1 MADDLEKA
9 GLAGHQLIN
18 DRDATYEGSI
28 VILPSYMTK
37 GLEFDSVILPD
48 ADSDTYRPSELNAR
62 LLTVVIT
69 RASHSLHILWVG
81 LLTPLLDREV
91 ISVDIHAPLNGALK
105 PRRVTI
111 GNFAAKTDDV
121 EADWC
126 VERLAGSGKLGLM
139 RSGEI
144 DETVLRVLVRSYK
157 QSGSTTDQNVVDP
170 LEKERARALEQ
181 AATRME
187 KALGT
192 SARDTL
198 TFTQLAYG
206 LLRNTIRRYGLE
218 ASLEGDD
225 TFGQQVVL
233 LWTLLDAVR
242 RGEVILEVG
251 RRTTRRRVLDT
262 VDESHREI
270 AREQL
275 SVLVEYGILEEG
287 TGPPWAWIRVN
298 QEWLQGLLELSLG
311 YVPDAWDED
320 LLAQIEHLLQPIG
333 PELVE
338 VE

>member
-1 MADDLEKA
+1 
-9 GLAGHQLIN
+9 
-18 DRDATYEGSI
+18 
-28 VILPSYMTK
+28 
-37 GLEFDSVILPD
+37 
-48 ADSDTYRPSELNAR
+48 
-62 LLTVVIT
+62 
-69 RASHSLHILWVG
+69 
-81 LLTPLLDREV
+81 
-91 ISVDIHAPLNGALK
+91 
-105 PRRVTI
+105 
-111 GNFAAKTDDV
+111 
-121 EADWC
+121 
-126 VERLAGSGKLGLM
+126 
-139 RSGEI
+139 
-144 DETVLRVLVRSYK
+144 
-157 QSGSTTDQNVVDP
+157 
-170 LEKERARALEQ
+170 
-181 AATRME
+181 
-187 KALGT
+187 
-192 SARDTL
+192 L